1 MRTLSWEQPCKKG
14 SKANWDLFQIEW
26 RFSVWTMCILLW
38 EQPCKKGK
46 KCWTPNVNLRSA
58 PNALFPRSGS
68 LNPNMIGYLKKE
80 YIIVI
85 YFSSCQCYLRL
96 DKVLTCQQQDLLYH
110 HAMIGCSGKDKASV
124 RSSSKKYFSFNYHVG
139 QRQSFAW
146 MQGKGKEPLLLI
158 S

>member
-1 MRTLSWEQPCKKG
+1 MK
-14 SKANWDLFQIEW
+14 IE
-26 RFSVWTMCILLW
+26 VWTKCSLLW

-46 KCWTPNVNLRSA
+46 SAWTPNVNLRSA

-68 LNPNMIGYLKKE
+68 LNPNMIGYLEKE

-110 HAMIGCSGKDKASV
+110 HAMIGCSGKDKASL
-124 RSSSKKYFSFNYHVG
+124 RSSSKMIIPSVIMWDKEQV
-139 QRQSFAW
+139 FAW
-146 MQGKGKEPLLLI
+146 KCQGKGKKPLLLI

>member
-1 MRTLSWEQPCKKG
+1 MKYELCVVCCESNHVKKEK
-14 SKANWDLFQIEW
+14 SA
-26 RFSVWTMCILLW
+26 R
-38 EQPCKKGK
+38 
-46 KCWTPNVNLRSA
+46 TPNVNLRSA

-68 LNPNMIGYLKKE
+68 LNPNMIGYLEKE

-124 RSSSKKYFSFNYHVG
+124 RSSSKKILFFQLSCGTKTKFCLNARKRKRASVADILTHMVAPYHRYKRG
-139 QRQSFAW
+139 TFWFRAT
-146 MQGKGKEPLLLI
+146 L
-158 S
+158 